1 MKIIFFFNKK
11 KGIIILIIGS
21 GYYMLGKIMSI
32 EENTVFVKLDIDL
45 DKIESLI
52 SLHVL
57 MQANKRNIVGEIT
70 DVKDGIALINL
81 LGEIV
86 NNKFIF
92 GVIRKPSF
100 GSKVSLIS
108 DKKINKIIGLDD
120 YKEDKDLYI
129 GESPIYEGIK
139 LGVNIDSFFNS
150 HFAIFGSTGSGKSC
164 SVARIIQN
172 LFSKTN
178 PIPYKASIFLF
189 DAYGEYHQ
197 AFSKLHDKVPEINFK
212 SYTTDL
218 SVSNSEILR
227 IPLWLLGVDDIA
239 LLLNVEKHSQ
249 IPIIEKAL
257 KYVNVFSNEDE
268 SVIKSKNDILA
279 RAILDILTSGR
290 PAPQIRDQIFSVL
303 TCYNTTELNLDS
315 IIYQPGYSRP
325 LKQCLLIDS
334 SGKIRDMELVMNFME
349 GFLTDDY
356 ELSLPDGSFKYTLN
370 DLKDAFDFA
379 LISEGA
385 LKSDKIFDD
394 TNILKVRMHALVNSE
409 ISTYFDYPEYI
420 DRNSYIKKLLTA
432 KNGAKAQIINF
443 NINYID
449 DRLAKNI
456 TKIYSKLLFDYAK
469 GLEKR
474 ATLPF
479 HIVLEEAH
487 RYVQNDNDRFLLG
500 YNIFE
505 RITKEGRKYGVI
517 LGLISQ
523 RPSELSETSLSQCNN
538 FLIFKMLHPTDVE
551 YIRQMVPNITNE
563 VVKRLR
569 ILQPGNCIAFGS
581 AFKVPVLVKMEMPD
595 PAPSSG
601 NCEISK
607 IWFVEKR

>member
-1 MKIIFFFNKK
+1 
-11 KGIIILIIGS
+11 
-21 GYYMLGKIMSI
+21 MLGKIIGI
-32 EENTVFVKLDIDL
+32 EENTVYVKLSIDL
-45 DKIESLI
+45 EKTDSLI

-57 MQANKRNIVGEIT
+57 MQGNKRKIVGEIT
-70 DVKDGIALINL
+70 DVKDGIAYINL
-81 LGEIV
+81 LGEIIDDNFV
-86 NNKFIF
+86 F

-100 GSKVSLIS
+100 GSKVSLIAT
-108 DKKINKIIGLDD
+108 DKIDKIIGIDD
-120 YKEDKDLYI
+120 YREDKDLYL
-129 GESPIYEGIK
+129 GESPIYEGVKI
-139 LGVNIDSFFNS
+139 GVNIDSFFNS

-164 SVARIIQN
+164 SIARIIQN
-172 LFSKTN
+172 LFSKEN

-189 DAYGEYHQ
+189 DAYGEYHT
-197 AFSKLHDKVPEINFK
+197 AFSKLHDKVPQINFK
-212 SYTTDL
+212 TYTTNLGMSD
-218 SVSNSEILR
+218 SEILR
-227 IPLWLLGVDDIA
+227 IPLWLLSVDDIA

-257 KYVNVFSNEDE
+257 KYVNVFSNSDDA
-268 SVIKSKNDILA
+268 VIKSKNDILA

-303 TCYNTTELNLDS
+303 TCYHTSELNLDT

-325 LKQCLLIDS
+325 LKQCLLIDAT
-334 SGKIRDMELVMNFME
+334 GKIRDMELIMTFME

-356 ELSLPDGSFKYTLN
+356 ELTLPDGSFKYTLK
-370 DLKDAFDFA
+370 DLQDAFDFA
-379 LISEGA
+379 LISEGS
-385 LKSDKIFDD
+385 LKSDKVYDD
-394 TNILKVRMHALVNSE
+394 TNVLKVRMHALVNSDT
-409 ISTYFDYPEYI
+409 STYFDYPEYI
-420 DRNSYIKKLLTA
+420 SRNNFIKKLLTA
-432 KNGAKAQIINF
+432 DNGAKAQIINF

-474 ATLPF
+474 ASLPF
-479 HIVLEEAH
+479 HIILEEAH
-487 RYVQNDNDRFLLG
+487 RYVQNDSDKYLLG

-523 RPSELSETSLSQCNN
+523 RPSELSETSLSQCSN

-551 YIRQMVPNITNE
+551 YIKEMVPNITGE
-563 VVKRLR
+563 VIKRLR

-581 AFKVPVLVKMEMPD
+581 AFKVPILIKMDMPD
-595 PAPSSG
+595 PAPSSS
-601 NCEISK
+601 NCEVSK
-607 IWFVEKR
+607 IWFVSKK